1 MLCLSLRA
9 VLTNH
14 FEVSLRKVCRPWWG
28 GAGILKI
35 AGPGNDEDGGV
46 ESVVID
52 VFSAVEAVMRTVRGC
67 GW

>member
-1 MLCLSLRA
+1 M
-9 VLTNH
+9 
-14 FEVSLRKVCRPWWG
+14 RKVCRPWWG

-52 VFSAVEAVMRTVRGC
+52 VLSALEAVMRMLRGC